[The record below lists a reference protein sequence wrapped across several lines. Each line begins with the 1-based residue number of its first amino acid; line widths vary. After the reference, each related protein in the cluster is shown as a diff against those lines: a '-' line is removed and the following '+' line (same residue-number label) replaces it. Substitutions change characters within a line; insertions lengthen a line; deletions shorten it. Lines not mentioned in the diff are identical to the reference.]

1 MPIQADYIM
10 LFKYGQNPASLSFT
24 FVLFKQFSEK
34 KIVPDFNWIRTW
46 IFRVE
51 GMQIDHKVLHRWC
64 DDNMTKLVDFN

>member
-34 KIVPDFNWIRTW
+34 KFYQTSIGFEHG
-46 IFRVE
+46 FSE
-51 GMQIDHKVLHRWC
+51 
-64 DDNMTKLVDFN
+64 